1 MGCFR
6 PENYKLDP
14 NKKKRFN
21 SLFCFFFFHHQL
33 FFFPPLWSSASSCI
47 FRSEV
52 PENLVLDRMSV
63 SNASPLTPPPQ
74 TRNTSKT
81 VSFHPESTFHSEH
94 AVAPQRISH
103 LSEPGWESRESNSGY
118 TAQDGGNAADEGI
131 RRSYYKR
138 LYRFYEKYNP
148 QKLCNVEKLLSQSRG
163 EEEQLFAILVGKYGP
178 EPEDESTLKSAN
190 SVFSSEGD
198 SVMHYSGKR
207 CQFPKKVKPEEGN
220 TDCETPYWAG
230 GSTLIGDRD
239 LLSLLQ
245 NLETPNVELQKCFMG
260 LFAQHPTDCW
270 NGMTY
275 ITRTEGIAP
284 ADTPFLGHT
293 WVGTLGS
300 GKALIH
306 EGKKYHRTTLYCTEE
321 CQKRGNHERWRLS
334 VYRGEL
340 SYLILLRTVWDPVVV
355 PEPVPLNRSNLSE
368 REFHSSSEALPTR
381 LSSISSVESSN
392 GCTRQPLQP
401 QQPQQPT
408 AIAALAQ
415 ISKLMEDLELRV
427 MQRLDGIEERL
438 AHLENAR

>member
-1 MGCFR
+1 M
-6 PENYKLDP
+6 
-14 NKKKRFN
+14 
-21 SLFCFFFFHHQL
+21 
-33 FFFPPLWSSASSCI
+33 SASGS
-47 FRSEV
+47 
-52 PENLVLDRMSV
+52 
-63 SNASPLTPPPQ
+63 SPLAPAPQ
-74 TRNTSKT
+74 ARPSNKT
-81 VSFHPESTFHSEH
+81 VSFHPESTFHERHTATS
-94 AVAPQRISH
+94 QRFSH

-118 TAQDGGNAADEGI
+118 AAQDGGSTADEGI

-138 LYRFYEKYNP
+138 LYKFYEKYNP
-148 QKLCNVEKLLSQSRG
+148 QKLCNVEKLLSECRG

-178 EPEDESTLKSAN
+178 EPEDESAMKSMN

-207 CQFPKKVKPEEGN
+207 CQFPKKVRPEEGN
-220 TDCETPYWAG
+220 TDCDTPYWAG

-239 LLSLLQ
+239 LLTLLQ

-270 NGMTY
+270 NGMAY
-275 ITRTEGIAP
+275 ITRAEGIAP

-300 GKALIH
+300 GKVLIH

-340 SYLILLRTVWDPVVV
+340 NYLILLRTVWDPVVV

-368 REFHSSSEALPTR
+368 REFHSSSDALPTR
-381 LSSISSVESSN
+381 LSSASSIDSSSSS
-392 GCTRQPLQP
+392 TRQPLQP
-401 QQPQQPT
+401 QEPQQPSAT
-408 AIAALAQ
+408 ATPVQL
-415 ISKLMEDLELRV
+415 SKLMEDLELRI
-427 MQRLDGIEERL
+427 MRRLDGIEERL
-438 AHLENAR
+438 ERLENAR

>member
-1 MGCFR
+1 
-6 PENYKLDP
+6 
-14 NKKKRFN
+14 
-21 SLFCFFFFHHQL
+21 
-33 FFFPPLWSSASSCI
+33 
-47 FRSEV
+47 
-52 PENLVLDRMSV
+52 MSV
-63 SNASPLTPPPQ
+63 SGAAPFTQPLQ
-74 TRNTSKT
+74 TRNCSKT
-81 VSFHPESTFHSEH
+81 VSFHPESTFHTQH
-94 AVAPQRISH
+94 VVASQRFSH

-118 TAQDGGNAADEGI
+118 AAQDDDHAGDEGI

-148 QKLCNVEKLLSQSRG
+148 QKLCNVEKFLSEYRG

-178 EPEDESTLKSAN
+178 EPEDESAIESAN
-190 SVFSSEGD
+190 SLFSSEGN

-260 LFAQHPTDCW
+260 LFAQHPNDCW

-275 ITRTEGIAP
+275 ITRAEGIAP

-334 VYRGEL
+334 VYRSEL
-340 SYLILLRTVWDPVVV
+340 NYLILLRTVWDPVVV
-355 PEPVPLNRSNLSE
+355 PEPLPLNRSNLSE
-368 REFHSSSEALPTR
+368 RELPSSSDALPTR
-381 LSSISSVESSN
+381 LSSMSSVESS
-392 GCTRQPLQP
+392 GSSARQPLQP
-401 QQPQQPT
+401 QQPQQPFAT
-408 AIAALAQ
+408 AALTQ
-415 ISKLMEDLELRV
+415 VSKLMEDLEARI
-427 MQRLDGIEERL
+427 MQRLDGIEARL
-438 AHLENAR
+438 ARLENER

>member
-1 MGCFR
+1 MLHTKTHASIKLLSALVIERLLLLIYCSTLFTVIEFR
-6 PENYKLDP
+6 
-14 NKKKRFN
+14 F
-21 SLFCFFFFHHQL
+21 L
-33 FFFPPLWSSASSCI
+33 FFFGG
-47 FRSEV
+47 
-52 PENLVLDRMSV
+52 MSV
-63 SNASPLTPPPQ
+63 SGSPLMESSLQARAATK
-74 TRNTSKT
+74 S
-81 VSFHPESTFHSEH
+81 VSFHPESTFHVQH
-94 AVAPQRISH
+94 AVASQRLSH
-103 LSEPGWESRESNSGY
+103 LSDPGWESRESNSGY
-118 TAQDGGNAADEGI
+118 VAQDGGNSADEGI
-131 RRSYYKR
+131 RRGYYTR
-138 LYRFYEKYNP
+138 LYNFYEKYNP
-148 QKLCNVEKLLSQSRG
+148 QKLCNVEKLLSECRG

-178 EPEDESTLKSAN
+178 EPEDESTMKSAN

-198 SVMHYSGKR
+198 SVMHCTGKR

-245 NLETPNVELQKCFMG
+245 NLETPHVELQKCFMG

-340 SYLILLRTVWDPVVV
+340 NYLILLRTVWDPVVV
-355 PEPVPLNRSNLSE
+355 PEPLPLNRSNLSE
-368 REFHSSSEALPTR
+368 REFHSSSDALPTR
-381 LSSISSVESSN
+381 LSSMSSVDSSSSS
-392 GCTRQPLQP
+392 TRQPLQP
-401 QQPQQPT
+401 QQPPAT
-408 AIAALAQ
+408 MALSQ
-415 ISKLMEDLELRV
+415 LSKLMEDMESRI
-427 MQRLDGIEERL
+427 MQRLDRVEERL
-438 AHLENAR
+438 ACLENAR

>member
-1 MGCFR
+1 M
-6 PENYKLDP
+6 
-14 NKKKRFN
+14 
-21 SLFCFFFFHHQL
+21 
-33 FFFPPLWSSASSCI
+33 SA
-47 FRSEV
+47 V
-52 PENLVLDRMSV
+52 G
-63 SNASPLTPPPQ
+63 ASPLEPPSQ
-74 TRNTSKT
+74 TRNGVKS
-81 VSFHPESTFHSEH
+81 VSFHPESTFHAQH
-94 AVAPQRISH
+94 AVAPLRVSH
-103 LSEPGWESRESNSGY
+103 VSEPGWESRESNSGY
-118 TAQDGGNAADEGI
+118 AAQDGGNTADEGI

-138 LYRFYEKYNP
+138 LYKFYEKYNP

-198 SVMHYSGKR
+198 SVMHYSGRR

-245 NLETPNVELQKCFMG
+245 NLETPHAELQKCFMG

-284 ADTPFLGHT
+284 ADTQFLGHT

-321 CQKRGNHERWRLS
+321 CQRRGNHERWRLS

-340 SYLILLRTVWDPVVV
+340 NYLILLRTVWDPVVV
-355 PEPVPLNRSNLSE
+355 PEPLPLNRSNLSE
-368 REFHSSSEALPTR
+368 REFHSSSDAIPTR
-381 LSSISSVESSN
+381 LSSMSSVDSSSSSA
-392 GCTRQPLQP
+392 RQPVQP
-401 QQPQQPT
+401 QQPAQPPS
-408 AIAALAQ
+408 AAALLHL
-415 ISKLMEDLELRV
+415 SKMVEDLETKIMR
-427 MQRLDGIEERL
+427 RLDGMEERL
-438 AHLENAR
+438 ARLESAR